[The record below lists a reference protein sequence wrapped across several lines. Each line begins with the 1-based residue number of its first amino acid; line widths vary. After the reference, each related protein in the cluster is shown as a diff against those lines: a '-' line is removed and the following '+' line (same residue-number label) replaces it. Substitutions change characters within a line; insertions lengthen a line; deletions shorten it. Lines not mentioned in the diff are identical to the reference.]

1 MLNITD
7 FTSALQ
13 LAATLNMAFILAEYA
28 NSYSLLVLKKFFK
41 FNEMLERLDNLNSA
55 TLL

>member
-28 NSYSLLVLKKFFK
+28 NSYSLLVLKKFFM
-41 FNEMLERLDNLNSA
+41 FIEMLERLV
-55 TLL
+55 